1 MWPHTFPSYLYLQI
15 HGLIDFNCSHA
26 KQPARGADS
35 YCINNSMS
43 NKLNTI
49 RTVHKAFIVLLKC
62 DDTTHTHTSCWCS
75 CGVDHQISYI
85 CDWWSQEVI
94 PGVLANYGKWS
105 FCLFVSRFLL
115 QCLEDLDASLRKLNS
130 RLFVIR
136 GQPTDVF
143 PRLFKVKT
151 VERKM
156 QSYTFISMLYNTS
169 VINMLYDCNLK
180 QLDHSVCCHDIWI
193 RNKIKD
199 THPFHALIYHIYH

>member
-1 MWPHTFPSYLYLQI
+1 MWRH
-15 HGLIDFNCSHA
+15 
-26 KQPARGADS
+26 
-35 YCINNSMS
+35 
-43 NKLNTI
+43 
-49 RTVHKAFIVLLKC
+49 
-62 DDTTHTHTSCWCS
+62 HTHTPCWCS

-85 CDWWSQEVI
+85 WWSQEVI

-151 VERKM
+151 VEQKM

-193 RNKIKD
+193 GNKIKD
-199 THPFHALIYHIYH
+199 THPFHALIYSMNQ